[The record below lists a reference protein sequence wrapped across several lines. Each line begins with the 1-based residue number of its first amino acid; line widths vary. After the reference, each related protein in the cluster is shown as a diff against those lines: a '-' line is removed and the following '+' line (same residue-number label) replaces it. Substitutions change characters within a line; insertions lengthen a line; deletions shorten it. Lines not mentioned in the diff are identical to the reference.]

1 LAEKNFTW
9 ATGRRKCSVARV
21 RMIAGTGKVEING
34 RKMEDYFTVPT
45 LRIVVMQPMT
55 VTGTLARFDVFVNV
69 TGGGISGQAG
79 AVRHGISRA
88 LNAIDNNNRMALK
101 TNGYLTRDPR
111 MVERKKYGQPGAR
124 KHFQFS
130 KR

>member
-1 LAEKNFTW
+1 
-9 ATGRRKCSVARV
+9 
-21 RMIAGTGKVEING
+21 MIAGTGKVEING

>member
-1 LAEKNFTW
+1 MAEKNFTW

-21 RMIAGTGKVEING
+21 RMVAGTGKVEING
-34 RKMEDYFTVPT
+34 KKMEEFFTVPT
-45 LRIVVMQPMT
+45 LRIVVMQPLN
-55 VTGTLARFDVFVNV
+55 VTGTQARYDVFVNV

-79 AVRHGISRA
+79 AVRHGIARA